1 MGAGLLAL
9 ALTAL
14 SGAGLAWTWRD
25 AMRTWSPLD
34 RTGALVVVPGLL
46 AFWSSIVGA
55 IAGAPAL
62 DWNGARLAPTV
73 ALVHGYA
80 LYYPATS
87 GPMLSTVYGPLA
99 PFAFLPA
106 AVFTTPTPALL
117 CAATIT
123 VAFVVLPLLWFVWRT
138 RSAHRASGLLAVVA
152 WLGVCAALART
163 RAGDMWLTM
172 IHPDA
177 PALGLGLLACAVLWA
192 GAASPSPGRL
202 RAAAVLAT
210 LGCGMKQVI
219 VPLPAA
225 LGLLVWATYGRRA
238 CLDYVRTLGLSAA
251 VVAASV
257 FVLGGPAAAVFNA
270 FTIATHQPWI
280 RPGLAGIRAG
290 GILLL
295 GGMAESAAILVV
307 AGMLAWWIERR
318 GERGWRVRLK
328 ERPWVAPLVV
338 AAALVP
344 TSVLGALKMGGDQNS
359 FYSVYFAAAATA
371 SILAWHGGTLPTK
384 SWRRTFR
391 VACYLYC
398 AANVAL
404 AWRAGRY
411 DVSGRTGSPFVNP
424 NQEAYEYLRRHP
436 GETYFPW
443 HPLAGLLAE
452 GTLYHFDFAAFDRW
466 LAGFP
471 PTREHVLAHVPSGM
485 RAIASTRRPWILGYF
500 PEYSR
505 ESTRP
510 DLPGWRVFAPAAPET
525 PASVTR

>member
-1 MGAGLLAL
+1 VAPGLLAI

-14 SGAGLAWTWRD
+14 SGGVLAWTWRD
-25 AMRTWSPLD
+25 AFRTWSALD
-34 RTGALVVVPGLL
+34 RIGALVVVPGLL
-46 AFWSSIVGA
+46 AFWSSVVGA
-55 IAGAPAL
+55 VAGAPAL
-62 DWNGARLAPTV
+62 DWNGARLAPTI

-106 AVFTTPTPALL
+106 ALFTTPTPALL
-117 CAATIT
+117 CAAAIN
-123 VAFVVLPLLWFVWRT
+123 VAFVVVPLLWFGWHT
-138 RSAHRASGLLAVVA
+138 RPAHRTSGLLAVVT

-177 PALGLGLLACAVLWA
+177 PALGLGLLACAALWTGDRA
-192 GAASPSPGRL
+192 PTPRRL
-202 RAAAVLAT
+202 HAAAVLAA
-210 LGCGMKQVI
+210 LSCAMKQVV

-225 LGLLVWATYGRRA
+225 LGLLVWATHGRHA
-238 CLDYVRTLGLSAA
+238 LLDYVRALALSGV
-251 VVAASV
+251 VVAGSV
-257 FVLGGPAAAVFNA
+257 FVLGGPAAALFNA
-270 FTIATHQPWI
+270 VTIATHQPWI
-280 RPGLAGIRAG
+280 RPGLAGLLAG
-290 GILLL
+290 GRLLL
-295 GGMAESAAILVV
+295 QAMAESLAILVV
-307 AGMLAWWIERR
+307 ATLVGRRLTARPRQPTSLPLA
-318 GERGWRVRLK
+318 
-328 ERPWVAPLVV
+328 
-338 AAALVP
+338 AALALVP
-344 TSVLGALKMGGDQNS
+344 TGVLGALKMGGDQNS
-359 FYSVYFAAAATA
+359 FYSLYFAAAAAA
-371 SILAWHGGTLPTK
+371 SLLAWSGGALPAR
-384 SWRRTFR
+384 SWRRAFR

-411 DVSGRTGSPFVNP
+411 DARHTGSPFANA
-424 NQEAYEYLRRHP
+424 NQEAYDYLRRHP

-443 HPLAGLLAE
+443 HPLAALLAE

-471 PTREHVLAHVPSGM
+471 PTREHVLAHVPAGM
-485 RAIASTRRPWILGYF
+485 REIASTRRPWLLGYF

-510 DLPGWRVFAPAAPET
+510 DLPGWRVFSPPE
-525 PASVTR
+525 PR